1 MDTKVEVPDYVLTA
15 EDRCD
20 ACRAQAYVYVVLESG
35 ELLFCLHH
43 WNENKGVL
51 EKSATEVV
59 DESAKLLLR

>member
-35 ELLFCLHH
+35 ELLFCFHH
-43 WNENKGVL
+43 WNENKSAL
-51 EKSATEVV
+51 ESSATEVL